1 MGDTKTRSGA
11 GGLEIQGAAAL
22 TVVTR
27 GQVGAGPVHYAERR
41 LRGVIADI
49 GDPVLMARAK
59 LTMAPDPAVER
70 RAIAQVTVDIDGEV
84 VRAQVSAHGMT
95 EAVDL
100 LQARLRDKLQ
110 HRAEHRR
117 ALRRR
122 PASPPEGEWRH
133 GDPPTSRPPF
143 FVRPPEEQELV
154 RRTSYAREPLTAEEA
169 AFDMDELDYDFHL
182 YRDATADA
190 DALLERGEDGMYRVT
205 LAGQGA
211 LPAAHLPTLVE
222 STGRSAPELTVD
234 DAVERLRSGG
244 ERFVFF
250 SDAESG
256 RGSVL
261 YVRYDGHLGLVTLA

>member
-1 MGDTKTRSGA
+1 MADTRTRSGE
-11 GGLEIQGAAAL
+11 GGVEVKGAPAL

-27 GQVGAGPVHYAERR
+27 GEVGEGPVHYAERR
-41 LRGVIADI
+41 LRAVIADI

-70 RAIAQVTVDIDGEV
+70 RAIAQVTVDVNGEV
-84 VRAQVSAHGMT
+84 VRAQVAAHGMA

-122 PASPPEGEWRH
+122 PASTPEGEWRH
-133 GDPPTSRPPF
+133 GDPPTARPPF
-143 FVRPPEEQELV
+143 FVRPPEEQEVV
-154 RRTSYAREPLTAEEA
+154 RRTSYAVEPVTAEEA
-169 AFDMDELDYDFHL
+169 AFDMDQLDFEFYL
-182 YRDATADA
+182 YRDATADD
-190 DALLERGEDGMYRVT
+190 DALLERDEDGTYRVT
-205 LAGQGA
+205 FARPVA
-211 LPAAHLPTLVE
+211 SAEEHASTLVE
-222 STGRSAPELTVD
+222 VTGRTTPELTID

-250 SDAESG
+250 VDAESR

-261 YVRYDGHLGLVTLA
+261 YHRYDGHLGLMTLA